1 MTQLRR
7 VFKRL
12 VVTLHSNYWANGFL
26 RIWRNTRKKKTKACI
41 QNKKVWKKG
50 AYTWFADKELKF
62 ANTQSF
68 QREVKYIFQN
78 TLRNIN
84 TFALVEEESHEQS
97 CVTQRSAEDLF
108 VFNTA
113 RSPWVS
119 CLMLYQ
125 LCRHQHAHTH
135 THIQWV
141 WSSVAMKSSVL
152 LKLSLDSSRY
162 IITALKS

>member
-12 VVTLHSNYWANGFL
+12 VVTLHGNYWANGFL
-26 RIWRNTRKKKTKACI
+26 RIWRNTRKKKTKTCI

-97 CVTQRSAEDLF
+97 CVMQRPGGDLF
-108 VFNTA
+108 VFNTV
-113 RSPWVS
+113 RSYHEWAVWCYIS
-119 CLMLYQ
+119 YAGISM
-125 LCRHQHAHTH
+125 RTRIHTYSEFEV
-135 THIQWV
+135 Q
-141 WSSVAMKSSVL
+141 
-152 LKLSLDSSRY
+152 
-162 IITALKS
+162 

>member
-12 VVTLHSNYWANGFL
+12 IVTLHGNYWANGFL
-26 RIWRNTRKKKTKACI
+26 RIWRNTRKKKTKTCI

-97 CVTQRSAEDLF
+97 CVTQRSGGI
-108 VFNTA
+108 
-113 RSPWVS
+113 
-119 CLMLYQ
+119 CLCSTQ
-125 LCRHQHAHTH
+125 PAHTMSELSDATSVMQASACAHAYTH
-135 THIQWV
+135 TV
-141 WSSVAMKSSVL
+141 SLKFSSHEVQC
-152 LKLSLDSSRY
+152 
-162 IITALKS
+162 IIKVISWLFQVYHYCP